1 MTNGLH
7 EERKK
12 EVFMMEGERDGRT
25 INFYQ

>member
-12 EVFMMEGERDGRT
+12 EVFMMEGGRDGRT